1 MVNHKP
7 SGRSN
12 RPIRLALR
20 LAATACLGIGI
31 GMATTTNASAQRISV
46 LQGAHVA
53 TTAFRVA
60 SGATAEGTAACPAG
74 HTVIAGGY
82 RISGTGSGAAAVAS
96 YAPTASTWLVRFR
109 GRNASILRNDPE
121 TVSVWAIC
129 FPRTAWG
136 DQRVQLNRTSF
147 GVLGV
152 EQGSAGCPTGF
163 RAFSHGY
170 LLESPFPDSNSYVVT
185 DTYPQR
191 ADRWTLRLFSNGPGN
206 KVLTLWAFCAP
217 TTVDLQIVSS
227 PILYQ
232 VGNSVAS
239 ATCPAGMNTIAGGY
253 TLAEDSRVSVAAS
266 YPSRPNAW
274 TVQVRPSLTS
284 RPGTDIGTVYATCA
298 RTR

>member
-1 MVNHKP
+1 MSIRQP
-7 SGRSN
+7 AGRAM
-12 RPIRLALR
+12 RPIRIALR
-20 LAATACLGIGI
+20 FAASACLGLGL
-31 GMATTTNASAQRISV
+31 GLATAADANAQRIQV

-60 SGATAEGTAACPAG
+60 SVATADDDMAG
-74 HTVIAGGY
+74 RAGGGY
-82 RISGTGSGAAAVAS
+82 RISGTGSGAAAVAN

-136 DQRVQLNRTSF
+136 NQRVQLNRASF
-147 GVLGV
+147 GVQGV
-152 EQGSAGCPTGF
+152 DQGSAACAPGF

-170 LLESPFPDSNSYVVT
+170 LLESPFPSNNSYVVT
-185 DTYPQR
+185 DTYPER
-191 ADRWTLRLFSNGPGN
+191 ADRWTLRLFSNGPGG
-206 KVLTLWAFCAP
+206 KVLSLWAFCAP
-217 TTVDLQIVSS
+217 TAVDMQVVTS

-232 VGNSVAS
+232 AATSVAS

-253 TLAEDSRVSVAAS
+253 TLVEDSRISVAAS

-274 TVQVRPSLTS
+274 TIQVRPSLTS
-284 RPGTDIGTVYATCA
+284 RVGTGLGTVYATCA